1 MRSFLLFSSVGT
13 IGFLVD
19 AGILFVLIPYFGP
32 YLARV
37 FSFLV
42 AVFVTWLLNR
52 NFTFNSRSHGLS
64 EFKRYFASQSFG
76 AGLNYFVY
84 AIAIFSSQWMGKFPL
99 FALALGSIAGLTVN
113 FILAKK
119 YVFNRM
125 VKEDCKIMGK
135 ATIKLWKHYSMPV
148 VLLFSLIIGGVISL
162 KLGQDANWDI
172 KNYHIH
178 NAWAFLNNRIGIDIF
193 PAGIQ
198 SYFNPLIDLPYYMVA
213 FEWFPNSP
221 RLVAFLMGL
230 PAGFLLFFVF
240 LCVSEVISSYKMSRY
255 IGLSA
260 IGIVVTIGITG
271 AATISQWGTT
281 FNEIQIAAL
290 VVAGL
295 YLIIAKIDLD
305 ELNFTSFTVAGFS
318 LGVAAGLKLT
328 AALYAPGA
336 FLVIVLVSLK
346 WKLGAY
352 RVIYFSLGW
361 WLGFLLFYGWWGFRL
376 FDLMGSPMFPMF
388 DGLFDSPL
396 IGPGIGMDSQFLPIS
411 FGEILFYPFYWLAPH
426 SMVVLEPTFAD
437 PRFAVAYLAI
447 LVIGVTYI
455 YYRICKGSYV
465 HSTLTI
471 DLMPRKAAALII
483 WLVFSYVLWQIMFS
497 ILRYAV
503 PIEVFTGLVM
513 LIALLLIARLLDF
526 LKYSWSVILSL
537 IMLGGLS
544 AVYTDYP
551 DWGRVKYGNKVVEI
565 ESLALPDN
573 SLVIF
578 SGPPV
583 AYLAPFLNKGKID
596 VSFIGITAELLSQQD
611 YPLWKKI
618 AERIQKHVGNI
629 YMVERPEQIQMR
641 PLLSLFDLSIDRA
654 SCREYKSSIDSPFT
668 FCELQKSV
676 K

>member
-135 ATIKLWKHYSMPV
+135 ATIKLWKHYSMPL

-178 NAWAFLNNRIGIDIF
+178 NAWAFLNNRMGIDIF

-221 RLVAFLMGL
+221 RLVAFFMGL

-240 LCVSEVISSYKMSRY
+240 LCVSEVISSYKMGRY

-260 IGIVVTIGITG
+260 ISIVVTIGITG

-352 RVIYFSLGW
+352 RAIYFSLGW
-361 WLGFLLFYGWWGFRL
+361 WFGFLLFYGWWGFRL

-396 IGPGIGMDSQFLPIS
+396 IGPGIGMDSQFIPTS
-411 FGEILFYPFYWLAPH
+411 FGEIFFYPFYWLAPH

-465 HSTLTI
+465 HSALTI

-526 LKYSWSVILSL
+526 LKYFWSVILSL

-583 AYLAPFLNKGKID
+583 AYLAPFLNKGKIG
-596 VSFIGITAELLSQQD
+596 VSFIGITTELLSQQD

-618 AERIQKHVGNI
+618 TERIQKHVGNI

-641 PLLSLFDLSIDRA
+641 PLFSLFDLSIDRA